1 MSKTAKWV
9 IAILVVILVIA
20 GGWYFGTKPT
30 VPAETGSIKIGVSAP
45 LTGDASLWG
54 IESKNGLELAL
65 SKLDPKIKD
74 RIQLVVEDS
83 KCDAKTG
90 VDVANKLVNVD
101 KVKYI
106 TGEICSSVVLATLP
120 ITESNKILMM
130 SPGASSPA
138 ITGAGKYFFRTWPS
152 DNYEGGVLADFAK
165 NKLNLSKIAIFSI
178 NNDYGVGLRDVFK
191 DKFESIGGQIVAM
204 ESFDPSDKDFK
215 TQLAKIKAA
224 NPEAIYLD
232 SNPEQMPL
240 VLKQIREMKLVQK
253 LLANGPSTDGNTAIA
268 KAGKNLA
275 DGVLYASPAWKNPDS
290 FLSDYK
296 AMFNKEPGIAA
307 DTSYD
312 AFNLLI
318 KAVEKCGNDTGCAR
332 DELAKTKDYK
342 GAAGNTTF
350 DSKGDVIGKN
360 FMLKVVKGELFVPY
374 E

>member
-1 MSKTAKWV
+1 MVIILIISGIWYYGAKP
-9 IAILVVILVIA
+9 A
-20 GGWYFGTKPT
+20 T
-30 VPAETGSIKIGVSAP
+30 PAETGPIRIGVSAP

-54 IESKNGLELAL
+54 TESKNGIELAL
-65 SKLDPKIKD
+65 AKLDPKIKD
-74 RIQLVVEDS
+74 RIQLIYEDS

-120 ITESNKILMM
+120 ITEPNKVLMM

-152 DNYEGGVLADFAK
+152 DTYEGNVLADFAK
-165 NKLNLSKIAIFSI
+165 NKLNLNKIAILSI

-191 DKFESIGGQIVAM
+191 SKLESLGGQVVAV
-204 ESFDPSDKDFK
+204 ESFDPSAKDFR
-215 TQLAKIKAA
+215 TQLAKIKAS

-232 SNPEQMPL
+232 SNPEEMPL
-240 VLKQIREMKLVQK
+240 VLKQIREMKLTQK
-253 LLANGPSTDGNTAIA
+253 LLANGPSVDGNTTIA
-268 KAGKNLA
+268 KTGKNLA
-275 DGVLYASPAWKNPDS
+275 DGVFYAYPAWKNPDW
-290 FLSDYK
+290 FLADYRAK
-296 AMFNKEPGIAA
+296 YNKEPGIAA

-312 AFNLLI
+312 AFNLVVTVI
-318 KAVEKCGNDTGCAR
+318 EKCGNDTNCAKS
-332 DELAKTKDYK
+332 ELAKTKDYQ

-350 DSKGDVIGKN
+350 DSNGDVVGKN
-360 FMLKVVKGELFVPY
+360 FMLKIVKGEQFVPY